1 MADITIDQA
10 SLLEEITGSEKIP
23 VGNGSGNPATVS
35 INQILEKI
43 PQPDLS
49 KYALKD
55 ELPSDYLTV
64 IPDEYITE
72 QELNSKGYITE
83 HQDLSEY
90 ALKSDIPTDYI
101 TEIPEEYITE
111 QKLEQQL
118 SNKQNSVQM
127 IDHGTGD
134 TTFVLPPNEFHK
146 WGTVESLSIEL
157 GEITNSNIYNEYM
170 FEFVSGTTA
179 TTLTLPASIKWLS
192 EPQITTDTTYQCSIV
207 NNIGLIIGV

>member
-23 VGNGSGNPATVS
+23 VGNGSGNPVTVS
-35 INQILEKI
+35 INQILEKNRI
-43 PQPDLS
+43 
-49 KYALKD
+49 
-55 ELPSDYLTV
+55 
-64 IPDEYITE
+64 
-72 QELNSKGYITE
+72 
-83 HQDLSEY
+83 
-90 ALKSDIPTDYI
+90 
-101 TEIPEEYITE
+101 
-111 QKLEQQL
+111 
-118 SNKQNSVQM
+118 QM
-127 IDHGTGD
+127 VDHGTED
-134 TTFVLPPNEFHK
+134 TTLVLPPNEFHK

-170 FEFVSGTTA
+170 FEFVSGAIA

>member
-35 INQILEKI
+35 INQILEKSSI
-43 PQPDLS
+43 Q
-49 KYALKD
+49 
-55 ELPSDYLTV
+55 V
-64 IPDEYITE
+64 
-72 QELNSKGYITE
+72 
-83 HQDLSEY
+83 
-90 ALKSDIPTDYI
+90 
-101 TEIPEEYITE
+101 
-111 QKLEQQL
+111 
-118 SNKQNSVQM
+118 

-146 WGTVESLSIEL
+146 WGTIESLSIEL
-157 GEITNSNIYNEYM
+157 GEITNSSIYNEYM
-170 FEFVSGTTA
+170 FEFVSGATA